1 MHQVEW
7 QETTEQR
14 LADATATARQEAE
27 VQLAA
32 VCAEAEQRH
41 AELVAQHEVRRKSA
55 LSFL

>member
-41 AELVAQHEVRRKSA
+41 AELVAQHEV
-55 LSFL
+55 